1 MNARPLVVGIGE
13 ILWDLLPTG
22 TELGG
27 APANFAFHA
36 SALGAEGVIV
46 SAVGDDEPGREI
58 LAALE
63 RRKLD
68 RSYVAT
74 VDAVPTGAVGVS
86 LDAEGVP
93 RYVIHQGVAWDFIPW
108 TPSLRDLA
116 RRADAVCYG
125 TLAQRSAATRETI
138 RAFLDATGPACL
150 RVLDLNL
157 RPPAPGRDLIHGL
170 LERSSVLKLNDDELR
185 ALAGLFGIEGAET
198 EILARLLELYPLS
211 LIALTKGPGGS
222 RLFGR
227 GRESVHN
234 GYPVAAADTV
244 GAGDAFTAALVV
256 GLLAKK
262 RWDLISDR
270 ANRIASYVC
279 TRRGAWPE
287 IPADLAAEA
296 RE

>member
-22 TELGG
+22 SELGG
-27 APANFAFHA
+27 APANFACHA
-36 SALGAEGVIV
+36 GALGAESVIV

-58 LAALE
+58 LAALD

-68 RSYVAT
+68 RIYVAT
-74 VDAVPTGAVGVS
+74 VDAVPTGAVSVS

-108 TPSLRDLA
+108 TPRLRELA

-157 RPPAPGRDLIHGL
+157 RPPAPGRDLVHGL

-185 ALAGLFGIEGAET
+185 ALAGLFSIAGAET
-198 EILARLLELYPLS
+198 EILERLLEAYPLA
-211 LIALTKGPGGS
+211 LIALTKGPAGS

-227 GRESVHN
+227 GVDCIHP

-244 GAGDAFTAALVV
+244 GAGDAFTAALVM
-256 GLLAKK
+256 GLLAKIE
-262 RWDLISDR
+262 WDAISDR

-279 TRRGAWPE
+279 THKGAWPE
-287 IPADLAAEA
+287 IPAAPAAEA
-296 RE
+296 WK